1 MADPVATSAT
11 RIWTMRAAYL
21 GIGLGVY
28 MLELVPLQTMPRDF
42 AGPDLILLMT
52 FAFALRRPEF
62 GPPALVALVIVLGDL
77 LLLRPPG
84 LMAGLVVV
92 TTEALRARADGLR
105 TLPFTVEWLTAGLG
119 LVGVLLGY
127 RIVMAIFLIPQ
138 PPLLLSVSQLA
149 MSILAY
155 PIMVLAVAALFGVR
169 RVALGEVD
177 TLGHKL

>member
-1 MADPVATSAT
+1 M
-11 RIWTMRAAYL
+11 
-21 GIGLGVY
+21 
-28 MLELVPLQTMPRDF
+28 
-42 AGPDLILLMT
+42 
-52 FAFALRRPEF
+52 
-62 GPPALVALVIVLGDL
+62 
-77 LLLRPPG
+77 
-84 LMAGLVVV
+84 
-92 TTEALRARADGLR
+92 
-105 TLPFTVEWLTAGLG
+105 EWLTAGLG